1 MKNLRSCKRPDIKAK
16 ANITKPVKVF
26 SPSPVDILYIGS
38 AILGVVCTVDAY
50 FYTGP
55 TKDMAYKH
63 ELEIIQDLNKTDKK
77 ILELMR
83 VLDEKIEKNSRAIIT
98 LETELKNFEMN
109 VSKEQKIDS

>member
-1 MKNLRSCKRPDIKAK
+1 MKKWRGRNRSDIKPK
-16 ANITKPVKVF
+16 VHTPKVF
-26 SPSPVDILYIGS
+26 KPSPIDVLYIGS
-38 AILGVVCTVDAY
+38 AVLGVVCTVDAY

-55 TKDMAYKH
+55 SKDMAYKH

-77 ILELMR
+77 ILELMK

-109 VSKEQKIDS
+109 VSKDEKIDK